1 MRLLRAKPP
10 DPSRRQKGQ
19 AAVEFALIVPIFLI
33 VLFIIVDFGVG
44 LSNWIS
50 LTNATREGAR
60 YGAVGASSDE
70 IRQRVLDK
78 STQLIGSDLDPSQ
91 ISVEYVDSDGDGSV
105 DRGESVVVRTTYDY
119 DLITPLRQLMTLTFG
134 SITFNS
140 CADMRLELGVTGA
153 SGGGSAC

>member
-1 MRLLRAKPP
+1 MRLIRAKHR
-10 DPSRRQKGQ
+10 DPNRRQKGQ

-60 YGAVGASSDE
+60 YGAVGASPTE
-70 IRQRVLDK
+70 IEQRVLDK
-78 STQLIGSDLDPSQ
+78 STQLIGSDLDPAQ
-91 ISVEYVDSDGDGSV
+91 ITVQYVDEDGDGSV

-119 DLITPLRQLMTLTFG
+119 SLITPLGQLLALTFG
-134 SITFNS
+134 GITFNS
-140 CADMRLELGVTGA
+140 CADMRLELGIQGA